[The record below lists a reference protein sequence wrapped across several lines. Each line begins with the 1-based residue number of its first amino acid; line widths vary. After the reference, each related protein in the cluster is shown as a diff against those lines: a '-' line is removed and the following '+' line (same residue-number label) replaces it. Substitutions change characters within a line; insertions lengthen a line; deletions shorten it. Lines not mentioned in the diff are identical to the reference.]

1 METTA
6 DFECKGTE
14 LVRYKGPG
22 GAVTIPDGVTKIGY
36 EAFSGCTTLTR
47 VTLSESVEEVSY
59 RAFFGC
65 SNLTQMVLTLDQLSM
80 SQRMFQ
86 PNAKTVELLLR
97 MGDGEPLDV
106 IASFRKEY

>member
-59 RAFFGC
+59 RAFFGSVC
-65 SNLTQMVLTLDQLSM
+65 FSPTQRRWSCFSVW
-80 SQRMFQ
+80 
-86 PNAKTVELLLR
+86 A
-97 MGDGEPLDV
+97 MG
-106 IASFRKEY
+106 SRWM